1 MSYEFTKLSEVET
14 TSELKED
21 DVILVVQ
28 DGTIKR
34 YTGKVG
40 GGSSVCYIEIAE
52 GDITQKDG
60 LDFPLL
66 PHTIYDTVLNAINNN
81 ETILFN
87 LSIMGMNI
95 KINIIAS
102 QIVSDEMASEK
113 GIPGGC
119 MVYGFF
125 VEGVT
130 PLYIPSKEF
139 EYVPAP
145 PK

>member
-1 MSYEFTKLSEVET
+1 MSYEFTKLSEVEV

-28 DGTIKR
+28 DGTVKR

-40 GGSSVCYIEIAE
+40 GGSSVCYVEIAE
-52 GDITQKDG
+52 SDVISNEN
-60 LDFPLL
+60 LPFPIL
-66 PHTIYDTVLNAINNN
+66 PHTIYDTVFNAINNN

-102 QIVSDEMASEK
+102 QIVSDEMASDM
-113 GIPGGC
+113 GLSGGC
-119 MVYGFF
+119 VVYGYF
-125 VEGVT
+125 VEGIS
-130 PLYIPSKEF
+130 PMYIPKE
-139 EYVPAP
+139 EYSEP
-145 PK
+145 PQ

>member
-1 MSYEFTKLSEVET
+1 MSYEFTKLSEVEV

-28 DGTIKR
+28 DGTVKR

-52 GDITQKDG
+52 SDIISNEN
-60 LDFPLL
+60 LPFLIL

-81 ETILFN
+81 ENILFR
-87 LSIMGMNI
+87 
-95 KINIIAS
+95 INIQGMDFKANVVAS
-102 QIVSDEMASEK
+102 SIISGEMASNMGVPE
-113 GIPGGC
+113 GC
-119 MVYGFF
+119 MVMVFI
-125 VEGVT
+125 EGVP